1 MDYLL
6 ENLTKLYEVSGWSY
20 ENLAT
25 KMKEGVPENEQFSK
39 DQIRSYEQ
47 RLTTPKSHFKKVLSN
62 FLKVSVEDLLGRVLS
77 DREIEEAIKK
87 KRNYLEYKDTESIVS
102 DYKEKY
108 LTALEEIRELQKQLL
123 KKKNEENGDKPI
135 RLKRAE

>member
-6 ENLTKLYEVSGWSY
+6 ENLSKLYDVSGWSY

-25 KMKEGVPENEQFSK
+25 KLKEGLPENEQFSK

-47 RLTTPKSHFKKVLSN
+47 RLSTPKSHFKKVLAN
-62 FLKVSVEDLLGRVLS
+62 FLNVNVEDLFKRVLS
-77 DREIEEAIKK
+77 EQEIENAIRK
-87 KRNYLEYKDTESIVS
+87 KRDYLEYKDSESIVS

-123 KKKNEENGDKPI
+123 KKNKVENGDKPNN
-135 RLKRAE
+135 LKRAK